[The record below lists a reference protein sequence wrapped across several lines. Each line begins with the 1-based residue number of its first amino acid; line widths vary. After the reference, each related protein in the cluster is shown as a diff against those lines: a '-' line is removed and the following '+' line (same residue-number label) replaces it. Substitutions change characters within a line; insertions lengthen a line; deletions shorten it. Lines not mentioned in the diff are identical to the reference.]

1 MDIFL
6 WCLSVLVFFF
16 DLNFRVFN
24 PSLFETNF
32 RTLLRE
38 NTFARAKR
46 SSLFTRKKRTK
57 KSLKEENRRRER
69 WFSSFFFFCVV
80 KRVRLFW
87 SLSVVSVNY
96 IIHIKSQK
104 PRRRDTRM
112 EHHESATL
120 MTANDDERVA
130 LLLKSGSKRMM
141 TPVSS
146 SFTQKRTAAPTMK
159 AVSIACF
166 VCFCAFAF
174 VSRNH
179 PLKTYLENRL
189 IVQTLGVKPSD
200 VASSSSCEDIVERE
214 TQAMTFYAT
223 DLFGWSPF
231 VETRLDASY
240 KRRSLKY
247 SLSRS
252 SASAAE
258 SSEPSEKE
266 EEEEE
271 DEVAIASPTEIE
283 NEVGGTDTSEDER
296 GERQQQ
302 QLVVAGSEEE
312 EEVEGEEAAT
322 TTATTTDEDNNDA
335 PDDDESTA
343 KTTSENEEDGESS
356 VGRKEVREYENED
369 EESTEKAAAEKL
381 ANAKELLFVPPD
393 KTPYRYA
400 FIDWLK
406 PALQDDPRIANHI
419 NDADMVLFT
428 DSFADAN
435 PYMAKFLHE
444 NDVEDE
450 ESRAKWWS
458 EQKDNSKV
466 LAQNLFSRMSK
477 EKDQASRAVAFSNF
491 LFPSERFILREKDE
505 IGVPEYAQVGSDAV
519 VGDNKKNSNVFIA
532 VTDVSPAHI
541 WEKAYKTNGIAMLVP
556 FTANSDIARASLKL
570 KNNFFYERE
579 RPEMFYTGD
588 LEFLHDTMQAPMKNL
603 ISAEGQNIHLGK
615 SKSLNSDNDVKDY
628 AEGSLRSSFCWIPR
642 SYDKARFETSTRVI
656 DSIAAGCIPVV
667 VVDSIAESLPFK
679 WAVDYKSFMLQVP
692 EKIFVENPLE
702 VAEAVS
708 KISSNALQAMRS
720 KMLDARAK
728 LVWNDQNDA
737 GDACDKDTG
746 RCSLAPKLFL
756 DEILYR
762 VKQNNAEIQSA
773 MCDRRT
779 DGDGS
784 SDWVDGGV
792 WTGEKL
798 CAPWLAKTGL
808 CKASKK
814 DSEREEREESA
825 SSKEEDGGETAAEKA
840 VDATTNEE
848 TDEKAPE
855 SGGEEQVDEKEEK
868 EGEEEAGSSNSFDI
882 NEELE
887 AAISGKSRAEKMEEI
902 EAEQKAASEKENLKK
917 ARKESERKQIE
928 EALKRQE
935 DGNYELEE
943 EKSIKKEDLKE
954 EIEEQ
959 PETAEEK
966 MDTSA
971 MESSIE
977 DEIAATV
984 QPEAKISTPSND
996 SIASEGEEEEAG
1008 SDVKKESDDEQEA
1021 REEEERNTSAMESE
1035 MESNI
1040 EDEIAATVQP
1050 SAVITS
1056 AAAGESSEEEKET
1069 GGEEEQ
1075 QKEKTPEEEAQDLAE
1090 DFASASD
1097 SGQDSKSFGE
1107 DLYNKLMGGNS
1118 IKSAT
1123 TDDSTTSSSPT
1134 SSASTE
1140 DNTGI
1145 DLDQFETSSKK
1156 ASDVEDGDPDG
1167 DDASRDDADDGWS
1180 SSLDN
1185 ESY

>member
-1 MDIFL
+1 
-6 WCLSVLVFFF
+6 
-16 DLNFRVFN
+16 
-24 PSLFETNF
+24 
-32 RTLLRE
+32 
-38 NTFARAKR
+38 
-46 SSLFTRKKRTK
+46 
-57 KSLKEENRRRER
+57 
-69 WFSSFFFFCVV
+69 
-80 KRVRLFW
+80 
-87 SLSVVSVNY
+87 
-96 IIHIKSQK
+96 
-104 PRRRDTRM
+104 M

-141 TPVSS
+141 APLSS

-252 SASAAE
+252 AASAAE

-271 DEVAIASPTEIE
+271 EVVAIASPTEIE

-312 EEVEGEEAAT
+312 EEGEGEEAAT
-322 TTATTTDEDNNDA
+322 TTATTTTTSDEDNNDA
-335 PDDDESTA
+335 PDDAESTA
-343 KTTSENEEDGESS
+343 TTTSENEEDGESS

-519 VGDNKKNSNVFIA
+519 VGDNKKKSNVFIA

-728 LVWNDQNDA
+728 LVWNDRNDA

-868 EGEEEAGSSNSFDI
+868 EEEEEEEEAGSSNSFDI

-984 QPEAKISTPSND
+984 QP
-996 SIASEGEEEEAG
+996 
-1008 SDVKKESDDEQEA
+1008 
-1021 REEEERNTSAMESE
+1021 
-1035 MESNI
+1035 
-1040 EDEIAATVQP
+1040 

-1056 AAAGESSEEEKET
+1056 ATAEESSEEEGET

-1123 TDDSTTSSSPT
+1123 TDDSTTSSSSSPT
-1134 SSASTE
+1134 SSTSTE

>member
-1 MDIFL
+1 
-6 WCLSVLVFFF
+6 
-16 DLNFRVFN
+16 
-24 PSLFETNF
+24 
-32 RTLLRE
+32 
-38 NTFARAKR
+38 
-46 SSLFTRKKRTK
+46 
-57 KSLKEENRRRER
+57 
-69 WFSSFFFFCVV
+69 
-80 KRVRLFW
+80 
-87 SLSVVSVNY
+87 
-96 IIHIKSQK
+96 
-104 PRRRDTRM
+104 M
-112 EHHESATL
+112 EHHDAT
-120 MTANDDERVA
+120 TISTTNDDERVA
-130 LLLKSGSKRMM
+130 LLLHSGNSKRSNNGIFRKRMTA

-146 SFTQKRTAAPTMK
+146 MK

-166 VCFCAFAF
+166 VCFCAFSSVAF
-174 VSRNH
+174 VSRNY
-179 PLKTYLENRL
+179 PLMKTYLENRL
-189 IVQTLGVKPSD
+189 IVQTLGVSSHD

-252 SASAAE
+252 AASAAE

-266 EEEEE
+266 EEEEGE
-271 DEVAIASPTEIE
+271 EEEVVAIASPAEIE

-312 EEVEGEEAAT
+312 EEEVEGEEASTTTAT
-322 TTATTTDEDNNDA
+322 TTTTTDEDNNDA
-335 PDDDESTA
+335 PDDAESTA
-343 KTTSENEEDGESS
+343 TTTSENEEDGESS
-356 VGRKEVREYENED
+356 VGRKEVREYENKD

-450 ESRAKWWS
+450 ESRAQWWS

-519 VGDNKKNSNVFIA
+519 VGDNKKNSNVFLA

-728 LVWNDQNDA
+728 LVWNDRNDA

-808 CKASKK
+808 CKASEK

-840 VDATTNEE
+840 VDATTNDRGLEREE

-855 SGGEEQVDEKEEK
+855 SGEEQV
-868 EGEEEAGSSNSFDI
+868 GEEEEEEEGGSSNSFDI

-935 DGNYELEE
+935 DGNYVLEE
-943 EKSIKKEDLKE
+943 EKPIKKEDLKE

-959 PETAEEK
+959 SGTAEEK

-984 QPEAKISTPSND
+984 QPEAKISTPSNN
-996 SIASEGEEEEAG
+996 SIASEGEEEGAV
-1008 SDVKKESDDEQEA
+1008 SDVKKESYDEQE
-1021 REEEERNTSAMESE
+1021 EEEERNTSAMESE
-1035 MESNI
+1035 MESSI

-1056 AAAGESSEEEKET
+1056 AAAEESSEEEGET

-1118 IKSAT
+1118 IKSTT
-1123 TDDSTTSSSPT
+1123 TDDSTTSSSSSTTT

-1167 DDASRDDADDGWS
+1167 DDASSSRDDADDGWS

>member
-1 MDIFL
+1 
-6 WCLSVLVFFF
+6 
-16 DLNFRVFN
+16 
-24 PSLFETNF
+24 
-32 RTLLRE
+32 
-38 NTFARAKR
+38 
-46 SSLFTRKKRTK
+46 
-57 KSLKEENRRRER
+57 
-69 WFSSFFFFCVV
+69 
-80 KRVRLFW
+80 
-87 SLSVVSVNY
+87 
-96 IIHIKSQK
+96 
-104 PRRRDTRM
+104 M
-112 EHHESATL
+112 EHHDAT
-120 MTANDDERVA
+120 TISTTNDDERVA
-130 LLLKSGSKRMM
+130 LLLHSGNSKRSNNGIFRKRMTA

-146 SFTQKRTAAPTMK
+146 MK

-166 VCFCAFAF
+166 VCFCAFSSVAF
-174 VSRNH
+174 VSRNY
-179 PLKTYLENRL
+179 PLMKTYLENRL
-189 IVQTLGVKPSD
+189 IVQTLGVSSHD

-252 SASAAE
+252 AASAAE

-266 EEEEE
+266 EEEEGE
-271 DEVAIASPTEIE
+271 EEEVVAIASPAEIE

-312 EEVEGEEAAT
+312 EEEVEGEEAAT
-322 TTATTTDEDNNDA
+322 TTATTTTTTDEDNNDA
-335 PDDDESTA
+335 PDDAESTA
-343 KTTSENEEDGESS
+343 TTTSENEEDGESS
-356 VGRKEVREYENED
+356 VGRKEVREYENKD

-450 ESRAKWWS
+450 ESRAQWWS

-519 VGDNKKNSNVFIA
+519 VGDNKKNSNVFLA

-728 LVWNDQNDA
+728 LVWNDRNDA

-779 DGDGS
+779 DADGS

-840 VDATTNEE
+840 VDATTNDRSLEREE

-855 SGGEEQVDEKEEK
+855 SGEEQV
-868 EGEEEAGSSNSFDI
+868 GEEEEEEEGGSSNSFDI

-935 DGNYELEE
+935 DGNYVLEE
-943 EKSIKKEDLKE
+943 EKPIKKEDLKE

-959 PETAEEK
+959 SGTAEEK

-984 QPEAKISTPSND
+984 QPEAKISTPSNN
-996 SIASEGEEEEAG
+996 SIASEGEEEGAV
-1008 SDVKKESDDEQEA
+1008 SDVKKESYDEQE
-1021 REEEERNTSAMESE
+1021 EEEERNTSAMESE
-1035 MESNI
+1035 MESSI

-1056 AAAGESSEEEKET
+1056 AAAEESSEEEGET

-1123 TDDSTTSSSPT
+1123 TDDSTTSSSSSTTT

-1167 DDASRDDADDGWS
+1167 DDASSSRDDADDGWS